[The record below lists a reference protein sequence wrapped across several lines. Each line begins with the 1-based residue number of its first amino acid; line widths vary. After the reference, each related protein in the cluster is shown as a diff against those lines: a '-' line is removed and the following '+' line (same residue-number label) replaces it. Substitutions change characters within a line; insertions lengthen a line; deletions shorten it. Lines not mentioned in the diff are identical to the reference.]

1 MAEIL
6 YQTVIVGTRFRGA
19 DALAAI
25 RLMRQHNPVRLER
38 EPHNPFDVWAVACYY
53 RGVHVGYIPRQA
65 NERIAQAI
73 DRGAVVSA
81 VIETPPV
88 VTPSGHITIE
98 PKLRIQVAEPQL

>member
-19 DALAAI
+19 EALAAI
-25 RLMRQHNPVRLER
+25 RLMGPNSPIRLER
-38 EPHNPFDVWAVACYY
+38 EPHNQFDVWAIACYF

-73 DRGAVVSA
+73 DRGKVVTA
-81 VIETPPV
+81 IIEQPPV

-98 PKLRIQVAEPQL
+98 PKLRIAVAEPQL